1 MGTAARGNA
10 AEASVLNGLVRLG
23 FDVYVPFGSGH
34 PFDLAVYLPCQRF
47 LRVQC
52 KRAWPQKGCLV
63 FNSHSTDHGR
73 GERSYIGLADLF
85 GVYYPP
91 HDEVFLVPVE
101 SVAPFE
107 GRLRLEPP
115 RNNQR
120 KRIRFAADFEIGRR
134 TEEKLRA
141 LSA

>member
-10 AEASVLNGLVRLG
+10 AEASVLNGLIRLG

-34 PFDLAVYLPCQRF
+34 PLTWRSTSPVRDFSGF
-47 LRVQC
+47 KC

-85 GVYYPP
+85 GVYYPAR
-91 HDEVFLVPVE
+91 DEVFLVPVE

-120 KRIRFAADFEIGRR
+120 KRIRFAADFAIGRW